1 MYLRIF
7 PDENFRRVVWGT
19 HAFNFSVGF
28 ICMLITMFQC
38 HPVNLAWTFWTGET
52 EGHCISIKQIG
63 MEQGSIG
70 VALDLWMLGLPAT
83 QIWGLNMKRRKK
95 IAVMLMFSLGLL

>member
-7 PDENFRRVVWGT
+7 PDEKFRRVVWGT

-28 ICMLITMFQC
+28 IFLLITLFQC
-38 HPVNLAWTFWTGET
+38 QPINLAWNFWTGET
-52 EGHCISIKQIG
+52 EGHCISIEQTG
-63 MEQGSIG
+63 MAQGAISIT
-70 VALDLWMLGLPAT
+70 LDLWMLGLPAT

-95 IAVMLMFSLGLL
+95 IAVMFMFSLGLL